1 MRGEAPR
8 HPALCQARSAAGQAN
23 LPSGSPRSILTTGSN
38 CEHTAD
44 QVHSPAASRTSAPDR
59 RPCSRPSNIA
69 DRDRRSSASLFLT
82 PDGPE
87 RLEAAFARRLDRMT
101 RQYERLGWHVD
112 LTNETLALFIRF
124 WLTNSVPLA
133 DAATPAAKARGRERW
148 EHFVEVLTRKME
160 LGPRMGAEISRS
172 TGTDEAQ

>member
-1 MRGEAPR
+1 
-8 HPALCQARSAAGQAN
+8 
-23 LPSGSPRSILTTGSN
+23 
-38 CEHTAD
+38 
-44 QVHSPAASRTSAPDR
+44 
-59 RPCSRPSNIA
+59 
-69 DRDRRSSASLFLT
+69 
-82 PDGPE
+82 
-87 RLEAAFARRLDRMT
+87 MT